1 MKQSLL
7 HSPKI
12 QIRRS
17 SIHGWGV
24 FAIQPIQSGE
34 TLEECPFYSISMSS
48 NAMEPVRFYWPRD
61 EPWDC
66 MAVPAGF
73 VMLYNH
79 GDPANANWETL
90 EEDLL
95 FRFFAV
101 RDIAEGEEIF
111 IDYGVN
117 YPW

>member
-1 MKQSLL
+1 MKQSLH

-24 FAIQPIQSGE
+24 FASQPIGKGE
-34 TLEECPFYSISMSS
+34 TLEECPFYKLSMFS
-48 NAMEPVRFYWPRD
+48 NAMETVRFYWPRD
-61 EPWDC
+61 QPWDF

-73 VMLYNH
+73 AMLYNH
-79 GDPANANWETL
+79 SDPPNANWETI
-90 EEDLL
+90 EKEML

-117 YPW
+117 YSW